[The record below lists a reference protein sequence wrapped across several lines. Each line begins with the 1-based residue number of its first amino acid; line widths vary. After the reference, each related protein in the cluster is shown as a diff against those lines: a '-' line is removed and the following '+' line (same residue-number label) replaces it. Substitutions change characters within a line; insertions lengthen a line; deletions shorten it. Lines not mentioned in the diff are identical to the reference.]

1 MNKQKKG
8 VSPIIATVLLI
19 SIVVV
24 LGLIIFLWFRGITEE
39 AVTKFGGTNI
49 NLVCADVSFE
59 ASYSAGTLVISNIG
73 NVPIYDMKVEI
84 TKEGEYETKDISSIS
99 SWPGSGLNPGAIFS
113 EDIGSE
119 IGSDVEGLK
128 LTPVLIGESDKG
140 EKTVMCEKEYAYNI
154 PLN

>member
-73 NVPIYDMKVEI
+73 NVPIYDMKVE
-84 TKEGEYETKDISSIS
+84 ETKDISSIS